1 MGSLVILSIF
11 LVEVRVLLVVTDNR
25 RPRHPQHLPRG
36 GEGFVVIDDGQPRH
50 PQHLPRGGE
59 GFVGSH

>member
-1 MGSLVILSIF
+1 M
-11 LVEVRVLLVVTDNR
+11 EVRGLLVVTDNR